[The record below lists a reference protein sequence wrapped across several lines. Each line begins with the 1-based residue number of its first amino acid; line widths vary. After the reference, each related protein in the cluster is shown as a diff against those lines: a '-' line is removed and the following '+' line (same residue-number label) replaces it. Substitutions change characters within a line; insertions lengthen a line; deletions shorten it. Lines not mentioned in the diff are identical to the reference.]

1 MPPKKKMRAEKGQV
15 RQMSMFESLG
25 LAKLDPTT
33 SGASDEKK
41 DADTISRSFRQAW
54 ISEFQP
60 WLR

>member
-1 MPPKKKMRAEKGQV
+1 MRAEKGQV

-41 DADTISRSFRQAW
+41 DADTSSRQAW